1 MKPRQLPPVEL
12 NFFAGK
18 TEIFSNS
25 DSHIAQRSERITTM
39 HLRLDSKDLR
49 ILGMIQEDCRLA
61 AREISAKV
69 GLPITTVF
77 ARIKRMERAGIIKGY
92 HAVLDAAK
100 LNASTT
106 AFVLTS
112 FAYQRD
118 RDKTLSQ
125 REVAKEVAQFPE
137 VQEVH
142 IISGDWDILIKMRA
156 SDVES
161 VGKFVVD
168 KLRLVKGV
176 EKTLTC
182 LVFESQKETTSIPLW
197 PPQA

>member
-1 MKPRQLPPVEL
+1 
-12 NFFAGK
+12 
-18 TEIFSNS
+18 
-25 DSHIAQRSERITTM
+25 
-39 HLRLDSKDLR
+39 
-49 ILGMIQEDCRLA
+49 
-61 AREISAKV
+61 
-69 GLPITTVF
+69 
-77 ARIKRMERAGIIKGY
+77 MEKAGIIKGY
-92 HAVLDAAK
+92 HAVLDATK

-106 AFVLTS
+106 AFVLAS

-118 RDKTLSQ
+118 GDKTLSQ
-125 REVAKEVAQFPE
+125 RQVAKEVAQFPE

-142 IISGDWDILIKMRA
+142 IISGDWDILIKVRA